1 VEFAV
6 QSIDSQM
13 SARNANRQASARGKP
28 DGFIVARRAS
38 KKIDASLAA
47 AIAAAFGFACA
58 LSSNAMAQTLG
69 TAEDFAVLGGST
81 VTNTGPSIISGSVG
95 VYPGTAIT
103 GFPPGIVLAP
113 GTFHSADAVA
123 QQAQA
128 DVVTAYTTLQGLAPD
143 FDLTGQDLGGLTLSP
158 AVYSFTSSAQL
169 TGVLTLNGL
178 GDPNA
183 EFVFQIGSTLTTA
196 SNSSVLLIN
205 GANGDNVYWAVG
217 SSATLG
223 TNTSFVGNILALESI
238 TLNTGASI
246 VCGRALA
253 QNGAVTL
260 DDNTITLCVSGI
272 TGGGIT
278 GDGDVDIT
286 TAELFGEGVTGVQQ
300 TTFGTVSLFGS
311 AMMTQGTFW
320 RNDAPQGY
328 AFTPQSLK
336 DAQAGSLKDSDAPV
350 GSLKD
355 EPVGSL
361 KDSLPD
367 YESAMP
373 GYDPRRTW
381 RLWAGGFGG
390 TGSFDGAANLGTS
403 DLDTRTLG
411 FSAGLDYQIDPTT
424 LLGIAGGYTHSRYS
438 VDELRTKGNSEGGH
452 VGVYGV
458 KTYGQAYLAASA
470 DYARFENETARY
482 IDWLID
488 EQAYGEFGSDAY
500 GARFEVGY
508 KQQVDRFNVTP
519 FAGMAISHLESDGF
533 SEDSFR
539 VGGGPGGLGLTYDGI
554 SQDSV
559 TSSVGVQ
566 LDTRVELEDGQ
577 ILIPFARVAWIH
589 EFDADRSITG
599 SLSSS
604 PDFTFTTYGA
614 SAAED
619 LAKVNAG
626 FSLDMT
632 GGFGVFASFD
642 GEFSD
647 SSQSYTGNGGIRI
660 TW

>member
-1 VEFAV
+1 LIA
-6 QSIDSQM
+6 
-13 SARNANRQASARGKP
+13 AH
-28 DGFIVARRAS
+28 RAS
-38 KKIDASLAA
+38 TKTGASLAA
-47 AIAAAFGFACA
+47 ALAVAFGFACA
-58 LSSNAMAQTLG
+58 LSNTAEAQTLG

-81 VTNTGPSIISGSVG
+81 VTNTGTSIIAGSVG
-95 VYPGTAIT
+95 VSPGTAIT
-103 GFPPGIVLAP
+103 GFPPGIVVAP
-113 GTFHSADAVA
+113 GTFHNADAVA
-123 QQAQA
+123 AQAQT
-128 DVVTAYTTLQGLAPD
+128 DVMTAYTALQGLAPD
-143 FDLTGQDLGGLTLSP
+143 VILTGQDLGGMTLGP
-158 AVYSFTSSAQL
+158 AVYSFATSAQL

-178 GDPNA
+178 GNPDA

-205 GANGDNVYWAVG
+205 GANADNVYWAVG

-223 TNTSFVGNILALESI
+223 TNTSFVGNILALTSI

-253 QNGAVTL
+253 INGAVTL
-260 DDNTITLCVSGI
+260 DSNTITLCVDGI
-272 TGGGIT
+272 TGD

-286 TAELFGEGVTGVQQ
+286 TAELFGEGVTGFQQ
-300 TTFGTVSLFGS
+300 ASFGAVSLFGS
-311 AMMTQGTFW
+311 AMMTQGSFW
-320 RNDAPQGY
+320 RNDAPLDY

-336 DAQAGSLKDSDAPV
+336 DAQI
-350 GSLKD
+350 
-355 EPVGSL
+355 GSL

-367 YESAMP
+367 YEGPMP

-390 TGSFDGAANLGTS
+390 TGSFDGSANLGTS

-424 LLGIAGGYTHSRYS
+424 LLGIAGGYTHSRFS
-438 VDELRTKGNSEGGH
+438 VDELRTKGNAEGGH

-458 KTYGQAYLAASA
+458 KTYGRAYLAASA
-470 DYARFENETARY
+470 DYAHFENETARY

-508 KQQVDRFNVTP
+508 KEPVDRFNVTP

-533 SEDSFR
+533 AEDTVR

-559 TSSVGVQ
+559 TSSLGVQ
-566 LDTRVELEDGQ
+566 LDSRVELEDGQ
-577 ILIPFARVAWIH
+577 TLIPFARVAWVH
-589 EFDADRSITG
+589 EFHTDRRING

-619 LAKVNAG
+619 LAKINAG
-626 FSLDMT
+626 FSLDVT
-632 GGFGVFASFD
+632 GGVGMFASFD
-642 GEFSD
+642 GEFSN